1 MASSAWTFTVCLIVS
16 IVCLALET
24 GAITLSIAF
33 AVSSPVVT
41 STVLDLQK
49 YFYFITF
56 FFNVIR
62 KLCFYIEFFVTLF
75 SIVTVTVF
83 GSISAVTAELSP
95 RTVKGTS
102 EVPNGNLLSL
112 RPLGNFV
119 CQHLIPCLI
128 ECGSHYVN
136 EHLHSSNPET

>member
-1 MASSAWTFTVCLIVS
+1 MLSESCAS
-16 IVCLALET
+16 
-24 GAITLSIAF
+24 
-33 AVSSPVVT
+33 T
-41 STVLDLQK
+41 SNFCYSL
-49 YFYFITF
+49 
-56 FFNVIR
+56 
-62 KLCFYIEFFVTLF
+62 